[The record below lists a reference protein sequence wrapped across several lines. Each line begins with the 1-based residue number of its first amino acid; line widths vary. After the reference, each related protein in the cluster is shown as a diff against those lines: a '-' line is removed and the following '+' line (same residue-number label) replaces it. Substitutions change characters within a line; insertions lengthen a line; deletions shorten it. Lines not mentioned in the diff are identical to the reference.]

1 MSWQWRT
8 TPEGFVEVDRNGQ
21 LGTCNEFQTG
31 GGLLPAAGTY
41 ERLMFPDTPLYRN
54 AVAKVMA
61 WRALAEKHAART
73 GLPLSWIL
81 AFVFTESQGN
91 PSAILDEGGGVF
103 GVGLMALTTSVAGF
117 PGKFGITYQQAFDP
131 DLNMTAGTDLM
142 VKFRAGKLD
151 LPQLA
156 SAYNSGPGPG
166 GLPYVSLKSMWG
178 MREYCGPGPTDK
190 QPNPPVHCCHI
201 ERVVRANNTL
211 LAALGAVAPLP
222 LPQPPSPGA
231 PDGTPSAPASTAG
244 RVLAMLAAG
253 AASYLGVRHFLRR
266 RRAW

>member
-54 AVAKVMA
+54 AVAKVMP
-61 WRALAEKHAART
+61 WRQLAAKHAART
-73 GLPLSWIL
+73 GLPISWIL
-81 AFVFTESQGN
+81 AFVYAESGGTPTTTLN
-91 PSAILDEGGGVF
+91 EPSGAI
-103 GVGLMALTTSVAGF
+103 GVGLMALTATVAGF
-117 PGKFGITYQQAFDP
+117 PGKFGITYEQAFDP
-131 DLNMTAGTDLM
+131 DLNMGAGADLM
-142 VKFRAGKLD
+142 VKFQGGKLD

-156 SAYNSGPGPG
+156 SAYNG
-166 GLPYVSLKSMWG
+166 GLGAGGQPHVSLKSVWG
-178 MREYCGPGPTDK
+178 MVEYCGPASGPV
-190 QPNPPVHCCHI
+190 QCCHI